1 MSVIGVSL
9 HATWLK
15 NLQGAM
21 DQHPE
26 VRLVVYAGIAIG
38 IAIITVLVARIAAGW
53 VRGQSSGRGL
63 PPNAAVLLGRTLQ
76 AGLWIIGLLAIL
88 TLFGVGL
95 SPLAAF
101 IGVIGL
107 AASLSLQTVLQN
119 LIAGIYL
126 LAERPFHIG
135 DTIVFAGDGGSYRQ
149 GVVENIEMRVTHI
162 RDRANELVLV
172 PNLYLFSHI
181 ITNTTAAGGHIA
193 QATVTVPTTDDP
205 DSVRQKLAS
214 ALPQGSEIEPK
225 LTVSKVEGDRWTGTL
240 YYWVPSLAD
249 ESAALWKISREI
261 PDATVETLGAI
272 P

>member
-1 MSVIGVSL
+1 MSPLAIAL

-26 VRLVVYAGIAIG
+26 IRLVVYAGIAIG
-38 IAIITVLVARIAAGW
+38 IAIVTILVARIAAGW
-53 VRGQSSGRGL
+53 IRGQSSGRGL
-63 PPNAAVLLGRTLQ
+63 PANAAVLLGRTLQ
-76 AGLWIIGLLAIL
+76 AGLWVVGLLAIL

-95 SPLAAF
+95 APLAAF
-101 IGVIGL
+101 IGIIGL

-193 QATVTVPTTDDP
+193 QATITVPTTDAP
-205 DSVRQKLAS
+205 ESVRQNLVSVLPEGS
-214 ALPQGSEIEPK
+214 AIEPQ
-225 LTVSKVEGDRWTGTL
+225 LTVTKVDADAWTGTL
-240 YYWVPSLAD
+240 YYWVPSPAD
-249 ESAALWKISREI
+249 ESATIWKISRQI
-261 PDATVETLGAI
+261 PNATVETLGAV